1 MAVPQELFY
10 AKTHEWVSLNEGIA
24 TVGITDFAQS
34 QLSDLTFVELP
45 EVGVEFAAGDEAA
58 VVESVK
64 AAADVYAPVAGE
76 VIEINPELEPAISGL
91 GTVLVITG
99 RSGET
104 IDFLQKHLNED
115 SEASSSIMIALSR
128 AYVSQGDHAKAL
140 AILEKAEKVAPGHP
154 ELEQELAKYRD

>member
-1 MAVPQELFY
+1 MAIPQELFY

-45 EVGVEFAAGDEAA
+45 EMGTEFSSGDEAA

-76 VIEINPELEPAISGL
+76 VIEVNSELEDAPELINQDAFGAGWL
-91 GTVLVITG
+91 FKL
-99 RSGET
+99 
-104 IDFLQKHLNED
+104 
-115 SEASSSIMIALSR
+115 
-128 AYVSQGDHAKAL
+128 
-140 AILEKAEKVAPGHP
+140 KVADESDVDNMMDADSYE
-154 ELEQELAKYRD
+154 ELCPSD